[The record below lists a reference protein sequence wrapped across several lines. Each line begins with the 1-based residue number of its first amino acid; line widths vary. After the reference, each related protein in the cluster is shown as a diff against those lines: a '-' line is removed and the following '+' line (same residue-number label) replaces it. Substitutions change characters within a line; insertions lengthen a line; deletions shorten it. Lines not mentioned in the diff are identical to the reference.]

1 METRTH
7 RSQSHH
13 NVIKR
18 HAQNITELINKNNIL
33 EKDYKLYVNYIDG
46 NDLYVIFTIAKP
58 SDIPPP
64 VSQIP
69 PPVSQIPPPV
79 SQIPPPVECT
89 GLFKKN
95 NPESPLICHIQT
107 VTSTLG
113 NRTGSFLFNIQVLLA
128 IMTNCHEI
136 QLDNV
141 TDDPARA
148 ASKTGI
154 YGAFTVDKRGSD
166 RSDFV
171 GIDLHDQLI
180 MSSGEMRL
188 SIDTNSYRK
197 WKLRMQELSEK
208 IPNSKIPWS
217 QNPSQGIKRFLL
229 SLHQQQGGK
238 INKPKSKSKRKFRG
252 KSQKKITKKYHKI
265 PPKNMKKKSKTK
277 KSKIKK

>member
-1 METRTH
+1 METRRH
-7 RSQSHH
+7 RTQSHH
-13 NVIKR
+13 NDIKR

-33 EKDYKLYVNYIDG
+33 EKDYKLYVNYVDG
-46 NDLYVIFTIAKP
+46 NDLYVIFTIAEP
-58 SDIPPP
+58 
-64 VSQIP
+64 SQIP

-95 NPESPLICHIQT
+95 NPESPLICHIQS

-141 TDDPARA
+141 TNDPARA

-171 GIDLHDQLI
+171 GLDLHDQLI

-188 SIDTNSYRK
+188 IIDTSSYGK
-197 WKLRMQELSEK
+197 WKSRMQELSEK
-208 IPNSKIPWS
+208 IQNSKIPWS

-238 INKPKSKSKRKFRG
+238 INKSKSKSNRKSKRKFRG

-265 PPKNMKKKSKTK
+265 PPKNMKKKSKTE
-277 KSKIKK
+277 KSKMKK